1 MFRRSRKRIVV
12 SVMASLVLFLMLTVS
27 IIYASSYIK
36 IKQQNIEM
44 LERYAELFSL
54 DNQPGKG
61 TPPSPSEGSQPGEMP
76 PDESTEY
83 RLSSFYSVAISK
95 NGEVLAIDSGISG
108 VYSDEELVEIARD
121 MLSKKRTSGRLGSLL
136 FIIDNKDGYDLAA
149 FMDIT
154 ITMSSMHTLIIQTV
168 ISGLVALVF
177 IFIFAVRIS
186 GRIITP
192 LEQNDIRQKQFV
204 SDAGHELK
212 TPLSVINANAEL
224 LQRQSGDN
232 EWLSNIRYETD
243 RMSTLVR
250 QLLDLSRAENA
261 ELVTENI
268 DLSRSVTGEVL
279 PFESVAFENGLTIES
294 NIAEEIFVSGNRSQ
308 LTQVVSILLD
318 NAIRHSSGGDTVT
331 VSLHTEHKQTV
342 LTVTN
347 PSEPIPAEKRAR
359 LFERFYRVDEVR
371 NSEDGHYGLGLAIAK
386 AITERHGGNIGV
398 KCEDGKVSLK
408 VTIPLR
414 KI

>member
-1 MFRRSRKRIVV
+1 ML
-12 SVMASLVLFLMLTVS
+12 SLVLLLVITIGV
-27 IIYASSYIK
+27 IYTSSYLRIRN
-36 IKQQNIEM
+36 QNMEM
-44 LERYAELFSL
+44 LKRYVGLYSL
-54 DNQPGKG
+54 DELPG
-61 TPPSPSEGSQPGEMP
+61 EGSPPEFDGEP
-76 PDESTEY
+76 PFDIPSDAETPEYKLST
-83 RLSSFYSVAISK
+83 FYSVAFSDSSEPI
-95 NGEVLAIDSGISG
+95 AIDSGKQG
-108 VYSDEELVEIARD
+108 VYTESDLVDTANEI
-121 MLSKKRTSGRLGSLL
+121 LEKGRTSGRHGSLL
-136 FIIDNKDGYDLAA
+136 YMTEKRDGYTLVA

-154 ITMSSMHTLIIQTV
+154 VNMSGMNTLINYTLAA
-168 ISGLVALVF
+168 GLIALVVLF
-177 IFIFAVRIS
+177 IASKHIAD
-186 GRIITP
+186 RIITP

-243 RMSTLVR
+243 RMSTLVK

-279 PFESVAFENGLTIES
+279 PFESVAFEQGLTIES
-294 NIAEEIFVSGNRSQ
+294 DIAEGIFVSGNRSQ

-331 VSLHTEHKQTV
+331 VSLHTEHKQAV

-347 PSEPIPAEKRAR
+347 PSEPIPAEKLAR

-371 NSEDGHYGLGLAIAK
+371 NSEEGHYGLGLAIAK

-398 KCEDGKVSLK
+398 KCEDGKVSFK

>member
-1 MFRRSRKRIVV
+1 MFRRSRKRIIA
-12 SVMASLVLFLMLTVS
+12 SVMLSLVLLLVITIGV
-27 IIYASSYIK
+27 IYTSSYLRIRN
-36 IKQQNIEM
+36 QNMEM
-44 LERYAELFSL
+44 LKRYVGLYSL
-54 DNQPGKG
+54 DELPG
-61 TPPSPSEGSQPGEMP
+61 EGSPPEFDGEP
-76 PDESTEY
+76 PFDIPSDAETPEYKLST
-83 RLSSFYSVAISK
+83 FYSVAFSDSSEPI
-95 NGEVLAIDSGISG
+95 AIDSGKQG
-108 VYSDEELVEIARD
+108 VYTESDLVDTANEI
-121 MLSKKRTSGRLGSLL
+121 LEKGRTSGRHGSLL
-136 FIIDNKDGYDLAA
+136 YMTEKRDGYTLVA

-154 ITMSSMHTLIIQTV
+154 VNMSGMNTLINYTLAA
-168 ISGLVALVF
+168 GLIALVVLF
-177 IFIFAVRIS
+177 IASKHIAD
-186 GRIITP
+186 RIITP

-243 RMSTLVR
+243 RMSTLVK

-279 PFESVAFENGLTIES
+279 PFESVAFEQGLTIES
-294 NIAEEIFVSGNRSQ
+294 DIAEGIFVSGNRSQ

-331 VSLHTEHKQTV
+331 VSLHTEHKQAV

-347 PSEPIPAEKRAR
+347 PSEPIPAEKLAR

-371 NSEDGHYGLGLAIAK
+371 NSEEGHYGLGLAIAK

-398 KCEDGKVSLK
+398 KCEDGKVSFK

>member
-1 MFRRSRKRIVV
+1 MFRRSRKRIIA
-12 SVMASLVLFLMLTVS
+12 SVMLSLVLLLVITIGV
-27 IIYASSYIK
+27 IYTSSYLRIRN
-36 IKQQNIEM
+36 QNMEM
-44 LERYAELFSL
+44 LKRYVGLYSL
-54 DNQPGKG
+54 DELPG
-61 TPPSPSEGSQPGEMP
+61 EGSPPEFDGEP
-76 PDESTEY
+76 PFDIPSDAETPEYKLST
-83 RLSSFYSVAISK
+83 FYSVAFSDSSEPI
-95 NGEVLAIDSGISG
+95 AIDSGKQG
-108 VYSDEELVEIARD
+108 VYTESDLVDTANEI
-121 MLSKKRTSGRLGSLL
+121 LEKGRTSGRHGSLL
-136 FIIDNKDGYDLAA
+136 YMTEKRDGYTLVA

-154 ITMSSMHTLIIQTV
+154 VNMSGMNTLINYTLAA
-168 ISGLVALVF
+168 GLIALVVLF
-177 IFIFAVRIS
+177 IASKHIAD
-186 GRIITP
+186 RIITP

-243 RMSTLVR
+243 RMSTLVK

-268 DLSRSVTGEVL
+268 DLSRLVTGEVL
-279 PFESVAFENGLTIES
+279 PFESVAFEQGLTIES
-294 NIAEEIFVSGNRSQ
+294 DIAEGIFVSGNRSQ

-331 VSLHTEHKQTV
+331 VSLHTEHKQAV

-347 PSEPIPAEKRAR
+347 PSEPIPAEKLAR

-371 NSEDGHYGLGLAIAK
+371 NSEEGHYGLGLAIAK

-398 KCEDGKVSLK
+398 KCEDGKVSFK

>member
-1 MFRRSRKRIVV
+1 M
-12 SVMASLVLFLMLTVS
+12 
-27 IIYASSYIK
+27 
-36 IKQQNIEM
+36 EM
-44 LERYAELFSL
+44 LKRYVGLYSL
-54 DNQPGKG
+54 DELPG
-61 TPPSPSEGSQPGEMP
+61 EGSPPEFDGEP
-76 PDESTEY
+76 PFDIPSDAETPEYKLST
-83 RLSSFYSVAISK
+83 FYSVAFSDSSEPI
-95 NGEVLAIDSGISG
+95 AIDSGKQG
-108 VYSDEELVEIARD
+108 VYTESDLVDTANEI
-121 MLSKKRTSGRLGSLL
+121 LEKGRTSGRHGSLL
-136 FIIDNKDGYDLAA
+136 YMTEKRDGYTLVA

-154 ITMSSMHTLIIQTV
+154 VNMSGMNTLINYTLAA
-168 ISGLVALVF
+168 GLIALVVLF
-177 IFIFAVRIS
+177 IASKHIAD
-186 GRIITP
+186 RIITP

-243 RMSTLVR
+243 RMSTLVK

-279 PFESVAFENGLTIES
+279 PFESVAFEQGLTIES
-294 NIAEEIFVSGNRSQ
+294 DIAEGIFVSGNRSQ

-331 VSLHTEHKQTV
+331 VSLHTEHKQAV

-347 PSEPIPAEKRAR
+347 PSEPIPAEKLAR

-371 NSEDGHYGLGLAIAK
+371 NSEEGHYGLGLAIAK

-398 KCEDGKVSLK
+398 KCEDGKVSFK